1 MIASSSK
8 ASRRRSDGGW
18 GKDAGPRD
26 RMVSSRAP
34 MPEAS
39 AAQQA
44 VIARELEALGALG
57 TKRVEA
63 AE

>member
-1 MIASSSK
+1 MA
-8 ASRRRSDGGW
+8 
-18 GKDAGPRD
+18 AGVRTRVRAT

-44 VIARELEALGALG
+44 VIAREFEALGALG